1 MSATPTWVVGAG
13 GLLGRH
19 VVASLRRRAAPVLTA
34 DVPWQ
39 DPDDARAALAEGVRR
54 LEKEAAGGP
63 WQVAWC
69 AGTGVVGSTE
79 QDMACERAAFT
90 ALTDH
95 LADLPGMAGRGALF
109 LASSAGGVYAGSPDA
124 PPFTEGSGTAALVP
138 YGFAKLAMEADVARF
153 AAATGT
159 AVLVGRIANLYGP
172 GQDLG
177 KAQGLVSQLSRA
189 NLTGQPISI
198 YVSLDTLRDY
208 VYAADVGDLVAE
220 ALPALRER
228 VAGLPVPLVV
238 KVVATGRSL
247 TIGSLIGQSTRIHR
261 TRPRVVVKA
270 PKPGSGQIR
279 DLRLRSV
286 VWPELD
292 AHLVTPMVVG
302 MARTAADVAKRLR
315 TPD

>member
-1 MSATPTWVVGAG
+1 MSGAPTWVVGAG

-39 DPDDARAALAEGVRR
+39 DPDAARAALADGVRR

-95 LADLPGMAGRGALF
+95 VADLPGMAGKGALF
-109 LASSAGGVYAGSPDA
+109 VASSAGGVYAGSPDA
-124 PPFTEGSGTAALVP
+124 PPFTEDSGTAALVP

-159 AVLVGRIANLYGP
+159 RSWSAGSPTSTAPARTSARRRGWSPSSAGRT
-172 GQDLG
+172 
-177 KAQGLVSQLSRA
+177 S
-189 NLTGQPISI
+189 
-198 YVSLDTLRDY
+198 
-208 VYAADVGDLVAE
+208 
-220 ALPALRER
+220 
-228 VAGLPVPLVV
+228 
-238 KVVATGRSL
+238 
-247 TIGSLIGQSTRIHR
+247 
-261 TRPRVVVKA
+261 
-270 PKPGSGQIR
+270 PGS
-279 DLRLRSV
+279 RSRSTSPWTRCATTSTPPTWATWSPRRCPRCASGWRACRCRSWSRW
-286 VWPELD
+286 WPP
-292 AHLVTPMVVG
+292 AG
-302 MARTAADVAKRLR
+302 A
-315 TPD
+315 

>member
-1 MSATPTWVVGAG
+1 
-13 GLLGRH
+13 
-19 VVASLRRRAAPVLTA
+19 
-34 DVPWQ
+34 
-39 DPDDARAALAEGVRR
+39 
-54 LEKEAAGGP
+54 
-63 WQVAWC
+63 
-69 AGTGVVGSTE
+69 
-79 QDMACERAAFT
+79 
-90 ALTDH
+90 
-95 LADLPGMAGRGALF
+95 
-109 LASSAGGVYAGSPDA
+109 
-124 PPFTEGSGTAALVP
+124 
-138 YGFAKLAMEADVARF
+138 MEADVARF